1 MNKTGGTTM
10 NTSVKI
16 SAWKITA
23 AALTAVLVIAAGA
36 PAASA
41 NEAEWK
47 ALVARG
53 KQEGKVVLAGP
64 PFRELREAL
73 TDGFQKAH
81 GITLE
86 YLAIGPGELVPRV
99 EREQA
104 SGRPSMD
111 VLVGGARSAYILY
124 ERGVREPL
132 APKLVMPEVEDK
144 SKWRPGQLLWLDKER
159 QYLLR
164 TANWVFGGILIN
176 TDHVKPESI
185 TSWQDLLK
193 PEFKGKIAS
202 LDPRPP
208 GPGQASAQVVWFRF
222 GDKYIA
228 DLFKGQNV
236 TIVRDPRQVVEQ
248 AARGIYP
255 IALGAVQIN
264 IEQFRRE
271 KFPLQVIYPKD
282 HPGFVT
288 GGWSVS
294 QLLRNSPNP
303 NAAAVFVNWLASRQG
318 QEIYSRVM
326 MERSLRNDV
335 SDQGIPEY
343 TLPQP
348 GVKYLDQYSTEW
360 VSDTWPKSA
369 DKLIEILGR

>member
-1 MNKTGGTTM
+1 MK
-10 NTSVKI
+10 K
-16 SAWKITA
+16 SAWVLA
-23 AALTAVLVIAAGA
+23 AALLAAGT
-36 PAASA
+36 ASA
-41 NEAEWK
+41 NEAQWK
-47 ALVARG
+47 ALVAKG
-53 KQEGKVVLAGP
+53 KQEGKLVLAGP

-73 TDGFQKAH
+73 TEGFQKAH

-86 YLAIGPGELVPRV
+86 YLAIAPGELVPRV
-99 EREQA
+99 QREQA
-104 SGRPSMD
+104 SGRPGMD
-111 VLVGGARSAYILY
+111 VVVGGARSAYILY
-124 ERGVREPL
+124 EQGVREPL

-144 SKWRPGQLLWLDKER
+144 SKWRSGRLLWLDKEQ
-159 QYLLR
+159 QYMLR

-176 TDHVKPESI
+176 TDHVKPGSI
-185 TSWQDLLK
+185 ANWTDLLK

-202 LDPRPP
+202 FDPRPP
-208 GPGQASAQVVWFRF
+208 GPGQATAQFAWFRL

-228 DLFKGQNV
+228 DLFKGQGV
-236 TIVRDPRQVVEQ
+236 VIVRDPRQLVEG
-248 AARGIYP
+248 AARGTTP
-255 IALGAVQIN
+255 IALGAVQIS

-282 HPGFVT
+282 NPGFVT

-294 QLLRNSPNP
+294 QLLRGSPNP
-303 NAAAVFVNWLASRQG
+303 NAAAVFVNWLASKNG

-348 GVKYLDQYSTEW
+348 GVKYLDQYSNEW

-369 DKLIEILGR
+369 DKIIEILGR